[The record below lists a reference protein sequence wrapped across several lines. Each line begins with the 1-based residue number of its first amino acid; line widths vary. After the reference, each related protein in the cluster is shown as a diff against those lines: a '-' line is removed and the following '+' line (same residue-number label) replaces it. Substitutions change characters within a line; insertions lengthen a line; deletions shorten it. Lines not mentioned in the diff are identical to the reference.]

1 MTQILR
7 QRHWDRSG
15 PGDLSQD
22 RVGLEGTPG
31 EDDLVTGAGQ
41 GMHELA
47 GDLGRP
53 GPECHLAHVD
63 ADVLGD
69 GRAHLLSAY
78 RRVTVEPGEHPSD
91 GLDDARQRPKGVLV
105 GRQLHSVRTG
115 NDALLVKGKPS
126 HDVASGHILGHVI
139 LQSMLSELSHTPTT
153 IRIPHPRRAHHSRKL
168 RRITDSASRKGN
180 SFPTYLLIHPIAP

>member
-1 MTQILR
+1 MHEL
-7 QRHWDRSG
+7 S
-15 PGDLSQD
+15 GDLS
-22 RVGLEGTPG
+22 GACPHS
-31 EDDLVTGAGQ
+31 DLT
-41 GMHELA
+41 
-47 GDLGRP
+47 
-53 GPECHLAHVD
+53 HVD
-63 ADVLGD
+63 AEMVCDSS
-69 GRAHLLSAY
+69 AHLFSTH
-78 RRVTVEPGEHPSD
+78 RRVSIKPRQGPRN
-91 GLDDARQRPKGVLV
+91 GLIDTRQRPKGVLV